1 MTTGFARR
9 ILAPLSLAILLVAPG
24 TASALDTAAKQAF
37 MMDATTGAVLFEK
50 NADELMPP
58 SSMSKMMTIYMLFTK
73 IKEGTVSLQDT
84 FPVSEYAWRKGGSKM
99 FVEVGDR
106 VKVEDLIRGIIIQ
119 SGNDA
124 SIVVAEALYG
134 SEEAFAREANQK
146 ARDMGM
152 MSTTLRN
159 ATGWPDPEHVTT
171 ARDLAIL
178 ALRTI
183 KDFPELYKY
192 YNERSF
198 TYSGIRQGN
207 RNPLLYRNMGADGLK
222 TGHTEAAGYGLTS
235 TVERNGRRLILVV
248 NGLDS
253 VKARGAE
260 SERLLEWGFRE
271 YMNANLFEGGEVVES
286 AEVWLGDKKRIPL
299 MIEDDLVVTIPR
311 NARKDMKV
319 AVVYDG
325 PVPAPI
331 MAGEHVADL
340 VVSAGG
346 LEDRVIPL
354 KAAESVNRLGFI
366 GRILSAV
373 KYIVW
378 GA

>member
-1 MTTGFARR
+1 MAVFARR
-9 ILAPLSLAILLVAPG
+9 ILVLLALCLVHLAPG

-58 SSMSKMMTIYMLFTK
+58 SSMSKMMTVYMLFSK
-73 IKEGTVSLQDT
+73 IKQGTVSLQDT

-146 ARDMGM
+146 AVDMGM
-152 MSTTLRN
+152 ESTILRN
-159 ATGWPDPEHVTT
+159 ATGWPDPEHMTT

-183 KDFPELYKY
+183 KDFPDLYQY

-198 TYSGIRQGN
+198 TYAGIRQGN

-253 VKARGAE
+253 VKSRGSE

-271 YMNANLFEGGEVVES
+271 YTNVNLFRGGEVVES
-286 AEVWLGDKKRIPL
+286 AEIWLGDRKRIPL
-299 MIEDDLVVTIPR
+299 TIDDELIVTIPR

-331 MAGEHVADL
+331 SAGEHIADL
-340 VVSAGG
+340 VVSAPG
-346 LEDRVIPL
+346 LDDRVIPL

>member
-1 MTTGFARR
+1 MAVFARR
-9 ILAPLSLAILLVAPG
+9 ILAPIALCLVLLAPG

-58 SSMSKMMTIYMLFTK
+58 SSMSKMMTVYMLFSK
-73 IKEGTVSLQDT
+73 IKQGTVSLQDT

-146 ARDMGM
+146 ALEMGM
-152 MSTTLRN
+152 ESTILRN
-159 ATGWPDPEHVTT
+159 ATGWPDPEHMTT

-183 KDFPELYKY
+183 KDFPDLYQY

-198 TYSGIRQGN
+198 TYAGIRQGN

-248 NGLDS
+248 NGLES
-253 VKARGAE
+253 VKSRGAE

-271 YMNANLFEGGEVVES
+271 YTNVNLFRGGEVVES
-286 AEVWLGDKKRIPL
+286 AEVWLGDRKRIPL
-299 MIEDDLVVTIPR
+299 TIDDELIVTIPR

-331 MAGEHVADL
+331 SAGEHIADL
-340 VVSAGG
+340 VISAPG
-346 LEDRVIPL
+346 LDDRVIPL

>member
-1 MTTGFARR
+1 MAAFARR
-9 ILAPLSLAILLVAPG
+9 ILAPLALCLVFAAPG
-24 TASALDTAAKQAF
+24 TASSLDTAAKQAF

-58 SSMSKMMTIYMLFTK
+58 SSMSKMMTVYMLFSK
-73 IKEGTVSLQDT
+73 IKQGTVSLQDT

-99 FVEVGDR
+99 FVEVGNR

-152 MSTTLRN
+152 TSTTLRN
-159 ATGWPDPEHVTT
+159 ATGWPDPEHMTT

-183 KDFPELYKY
+183 RDFPDLYQY

-198 TYSGIRQGN
+198 TYAGIRQGN

-248 NGLDS
+248 NGLES
-253 VKARGAE
+253 VKSRGAE

-271 YMNANLFEGGEVVES
+271 YTNVELFRGGEVVES
-286 AEVWLGDKKRIPL
+286 AEVWLGDRKRVPL
-299 MIEDDLVVTIPR
+299 TIDEELVVT
-311 NARKDMKV
+311 
-319 AVVYDG
+319 
-325 PVPAPI
+325 
-331 MAGEHVADL
+331 
-340 VVSAGG
+340 
-346 LEDRVIPL
+346 
-354 KAAESVNRLGFI
+354 
-366 GRILSAV
+366 
-373 KYIVW
+373 
-378 GA
+378 

>member
-1 MTTGFARR
+1 MAVFARR
-9 ILAPLSLAILLVAPG
+9 ILAPVALCLVLLAPG

-58 SSMSKMMTIYMLFTK
+58 SSMSKMMTVYMLFSK
-73 IKEGTVSLQDT
+73 IKQGTVSLQDT

-106 VKVEDLIRGIIIQ
+106 VTVEDLIRGIIIQ

-146 ARDMGM
+146 ALEMGM
-152 MSTTLRN
+152 ESTILRN
-159 ATGWPDPEHVTT
+159 ATGWPDPEHMTT

-183 KDFPELYKY
+183 KDFPDLYQY

-198 TYSGIRQGN
+198 TYAGIRQGN

-248 NGLDS
+248 NGLES
-253 VKARGAE
+253 VKSRGAE

-271 YMNANLFEGGEVVES
+271 YTNVNLFRGGEVVES
-286 AEVWLGDKKRIPL
+286 AEVWLGDRKRIPL
-299 MIEDDLVVTIPR
+299 TIDDELIVTIPR

-331 MAGEHVADL
+331 SAGEHIADL
-340 VVSAGG
+340 VISAPG
-346 LEDRVIPL
+346 LDDRVIPL

>member
-1 MTTGFARR
+1 MFQTVGRFAG
-9 ILAPLSLAILLVAPG
+9 LCSLAGFLAVASP
-24 TASALDTAAKQAF
+24 SFALDTAAKQAV
-37 MMDATTGAVLFEK
+37 MIDAETGAVLFEK

-58 SSMSKMMTIYMLFTK
+58 SSMSKMMTVYMLFSK
-73 IKEGTVSLQDT
+73 IREGSVSLDDN
-84 FPVSEYAWRKGGSKM
+84 FPVSEKAWRKGGSKM
-99 FVEVGDR
+99 FVEVDTR
-106 VKVEDLIRGIIIQ
+106 VKVSDLIRGIIIQ

-124 SIVVAEALYG
+124 SIVVAEALAG
-134 SEEAFAREANQK
+134 SEEAFARTATAK
-146 ARDMGM
+146 AREMGM
-152 MSTTLRN
+152 SNTTLRN
-159 ATGWPDPEHVTT
+159 ATGWPDPEHMTT
-171 ARDLAIL
+171 ARDLATL
-178 ALRTI
+178 SLRTI
-183 KDFPELYKY
+183 KDFPELYKIY
-192 YNERSF
+192 AERSF
-198 TYSGIRQGN
+198 TYAGIRQGN

-222 TGHTEAAGYGLTS
+222 TGHTEAAGYGLAS
-235 TVERNGRRLILVV
+235 TVERNGRRLVLVV

-253 VKARGAE
+253 VKARGSE

-271 YMNANLFEGGEVVES
+271 FANVSLFRSGDVVES
-286 AEVWLGDKKRIPL
+286 AEVWLGDKKRVPL
-299 MIEDDLVVTIPR
+299 VIDEALTVTVPR

-331 MAGEHVADL
+331 VAGDRVADL
-340 VVSAGG
+340 VISAPG

-354 KAAESVNRLGFI
+354 KAAETVNRLGFV

>member
-1 MTTGFARR
+1 MAAFARR
-9 ILAPLSLAILLVAPG
+9 ILAPLALCLVFAAPG
-24 TASALDTAAKQAF
+24 TASSLDTAAKQAF

-58 SSMSKMMTIYMLFTK
+58 SSMSKMMTVYMLFSK
-73 IKEGTVSLQDT
+73 IKQGTVSLQDT

-99 FVEVGDR
+99 FVEVGNR

-152 MSTTLRN
+152 TSTTLRN
-159 ATGWPDPEHVTT
+159 ATGWPDPEHMTT

-183 KDFPELYKY
+183 QDFPDLYQY

-198 TYSGIRQGN
+198 TYAGIRQGN

-248 NGLDS
+248 NGLES
-253 VKARGAE
+253 VKSRGAE

-271 YMNANLFEGGEVVES
+271 YTNVELFRGGEVVES
-286 AEVWLGDKKRIPL
+286 AEVWLGDRKRVPL
-299 MIEDDLVVTIPR
+299 TIDEELVVTIPR

-331 MAGEHVADL
+331 NAGEHVADL
-340 VVSAGG
+340 VISSPG

-354 KAAESVNRLGFI
+354 KAAESVSRLGFI